1 LKGGVYLSKRIS
13 EILEKN
19 YDEIVSIRHQIHM
32 EPEIAFEEV
41 KTAALVA
48 ETLKK
53 LGIETRTGIAK
64 TGVLGTLHG
73 KGPGRTVL
81 LRADMDALP
90 VDEMADVPYRSKV
103 KGKMHACGHDA
114 HTSGLLGAA
123 MILSELRDS
132 FDGCVKFMFQPAEE
146 EDGGALPMIE
156 EGILESPK
164 VDAAFGCHLWG
175 LMKEGK
181 VAVSG
186 GPIMASPDV
195 FDLEIKGK
203 GGHGAQPHL
212 TIDPIA
218 VSAAII
224 TAFHNMTGRRVD
236 PLVPAVVSVCSI
248 NGGEVHN
255 VIPEKVIMN
264 GTIRTLDE
272 ETRQRIPMELEKLAN
287 GIAESMG
294 ATATFIYGKRFPVLV
309 NDHEMARLARDSFKK
324 HAGDE
329 NVSDNQIQSMGGEDF
344 AYLGQHVPSAYA
356 FIGIAEDEASPV
368 LHHNPFFGFD
378 DSNMKLLSKGLA
390 QIALD
395 FLSE

>member
-1 LKGGVYLSKRIS
+1 M
-13 EILEKN
+13 
-19 YDEIVSIRHQIHM
+19 VSIRHRIHM

-48 ETLKK
+48 ETLRS

-64 TGVLGTLHG
+64 TGVLGVLHG
-73 KGPGRTVL
+73 RGPGKTVL

-103 KGKMHACGHDA
+103 RGKMHACGHDA
-114 HTSGLLGAA
+114 HTAGLLGAA
-123 MILSELRDS
+123 MVLSEMRDS

-156 EGILESPK
+156 EGILESPE

-175 LMKEGK
+175 LMEEGK

-195 FDLEIKGK
+195 FDLEVTGR

-212 TIDPIA
+212 TVDPIM
-218 VSAAII
+218 VSACII
-224 TAFHNMTGRRVD
+224 NAFHNMVGRRVN
-236 PLVPAVVSVCSI
+236 PLAPCVVSVCSI
-248 NGGEVHN
+248 SGGEVHN
-255 VIPEKVIMN
+255 VIPEKVMMK

-272 ETRQRIPMELEKLAN
+272 DTRERVPKELEKLAE
-287 GIAESMG
+287 GIAGSMG
-294 ATATFIYGKRFPVLV
+294 ATARFIYGKRFPVLI
-309 NDHEMARLARDSFKK
+309 NDEGMARLARDAFKK
-324 HAGDE
+324 HADPL

-356 FIGIAEDEASPV
+356 FIGIAKDEKNPV
-368 LHHNPFFGFD
+368 LHHNPYFCFD
-378 DSNMKLLSKGLA
+378 DSNMKLLAKGLA
-390 QIALD
+390 QIAMD
-395 FLSE
+395 FLSQEG

>member
-1 LKGGVYLSKRIS
+1 
-13 EILEKN
+13 
-19 YDEIVSIRHQIHM
+19 M

-41 KTAALVA
+41 KTSALVA
-48 ETLKK
+48 ETLRR

-64 TGVLGTLHG
+64 TGVLGILHG
-73 KGPGRTVL
+73 RGPGRTVL

-90 VDEMADVPYRSKV
+90 VDEMADVPYRSKIS
-103 KGKMHACGHDA
+103 GKMHACGHDA
-114 HTSGLLGAA
+114 HTAGLLGAA
-123 MILSELRDS
+123 MILSELRDT
-132 FDGCVKFMFQPAEE
+132 FDGCIKFMFQPAEE
-146 EDGGALPMIE
+146 EDGGAQPMIE
-156 EGILESPK
+156 EGILEYPK

-175 LMKEGK
+175 LMKEGT

-195 FDLEIKGK
+195 FDLEIRGK

-218 VSAAII
+218 VSASII
-224 TAFHNMTGRRVD
+224 TAFHNLSGRRVN

-248 NGGEVHN
+248 NGGDVHN
-255 VIPEKVIMN
+255 VIPEKVVMK

-272 ETRQRIPMELEKLAN
+272 ETRQRIPVELERLAN

-294 ATATFIYGKRFPVLV
+294 ASANFIYGRRFPVLV
-309 NDHEMARLARDSFKK
+309 NDYDMARIAREAFSK
-324 HAGDE
+324 HAEAGT
-329 NVSDNQIQSMGGEDF
+329 VSDNQIQTLGGEDF

-356 FIGIAEDEASPV
+356 FIGIAKDENDPV
-368 LHHNPFFGFD
+368 LHHNPYFMFD
-378 DSNMKLLSKGLA
+378 DSNMKLLSKGMA

-395 FLSE
+395 FLKD